1 MNTLREALQEYLDLR
16 RSLGFKMH
24 DAGLLLPR
32 FVSFMETRHAEHIS
46 NGLALEWAQNPSVQP
61 AEWAR
66 RLCFVRGFARH
77 RSATD
82 TRTEI
87 PPVGMLPHRSTRA
100 RPHLYTEAEVRRL
113 LNAALEL
120 PVAWPSTPL
129 RPWVFHCL
137 IGLLSVTGLRISEAL
152 NLELGDVDLEDAVL
166 TIRGAK
172 LGRSRLVPI
181 HPTTCTVLADYLRR
195 RKQFLGRQVSSYV
208 FVTSRGTRL
217 DIGCVAGR
225 AGPADLVRS
234 PRSRS
239 VVVGCADG
247 VTPVR
252 ADRPSAR
259 GPAHWRRRACTR
271 VWQGAQGALHA
282 IEQEHPRRV
291 GRVGSRAAAGRESAT
306 VPQCARRPVE
316 RTRRSL
322 PASQACLSGHERM
335 LFTEEQ
341 AREPACVATHD
352 SDGSAARRCRPL
364 SNRTLARSRIG

>member
-1 MNTLREALQEYLDLR
+1 MNTLREALQECLDLR

-46 NGLALEWAQNPSVQP
+46 TGLALEWAQNPAVQP

-66 RLCFVRGFARH
+66 RLCFIRGFARH

-113 LNAALEL
+113 LDAALEL

-181 HPTTCTVLADYLRR
+181 HPTTCTVLVDYLRR

-208 FVTSRGTRL
+208 FITSRGTRL
-217 DIGCVAGR
+217 DIGRVHRTFYALSRQTGLR
-225 AGPADLVRS
+225 AEGASKGPR
-234 PRSRS
+234 
-239 VVVGCADG
+239 
-247 VTPVR
+247 
-252 ADRPSAR
+252 
-259 GPAHWRRRACTR
+259 
-271 VWQGAQGALHA
+271 LHDFRHRFA
-282 IEQEHPRRV
+282 
-291 GRVGSRAAAGRESAT
+291 
-306 VPQCARRPVE
+306 VE
-316 RTRRSL
+316 VL
-322 PASQACLSGHERM
+322 
-335 LFTEEQ
+335 
-341 AREPACVATHD
+341 
-352 SDGSAARRCRPL
+352 
-364 SNRTLARSRIG
+364 I